1 MNTTADST
9 SDNTSRPFGF
19 WLKAV
24 DRLMAQ
30 DFATAFAAEGAT
42 RRDWR
47 LLNVVDG
54 SVPAR
59 RPLNPHKL
67 HDLVDRGWVEADGD
81 GWALTDEGRAAKER
95 LGATVDGIR
104 AKVAGA
110 VSDEDMATTLAALEK
125 IARAFGWDEET
136 PLPRK
141 QRPGF
146 GFGPRGG
153 FARRHGHGHGH
164 GRGFGHGDGFGP
176 GHGFGHGDGF
186 EPRHGFGH
194 GDFEPRRGFGP
205 GHGFGPG
212 EGFDRGDFESR
223 HGFDPRHGLE
233 SRHGFDRGDFDPRHG
248 FDRHD
253 GAEEGGYRGRGH
265 HDSQGHR
272 DHGHAHRDHGRGHGH
287 GHGRG
292 HRAQRMAERAFER
305 GFDAGFRH
313 GHAA

>member
-67 HDLVDRGWVEADGD
+67 HALVDRGWVEADGD

-95 LGATVDGIR
+95 LGAAVDGIR
-104 AKVAGA
+104 AKVAEA
-110 VSDEDMATTLAALEK
+110 VSAEELATTLAALEK
-125 IARAFGWDEET
+125 IARAFDWDEET

-141 QRPGF
+141 RRPAFGF
-146 GFGPRGG
+146 GHRGSFGPGHVDRRHGFGPRPG
-153 FARRHGHGHGH
+153 FDPIDTPCHHDGDGDDSHRGH
-164 GRGFGHGDGFGP
+164 GR
-176 GHGFGHGDGF
+176 
-186 EPRHGFGH
+186 R
-194 GDFEPRRGFGP
+194 
-205 GHGFGPG
+205 
-212 EGFDRGDFESR
+212 
-223 HGFDPRHGLE
+223 
-233 SRHGFDRGDFDPRHG
+233 
-248 FDRHD
+248 
-253 GAEEGGYRGRGH
+253 
-265 HDSQGHR
+265 DSHTHCH
-272 DHGHAHRDHGRGHGH
+272 HGH
-287 GHGRG
+287 G
-292 HRAQRMAERAFER
+292 HRAQRVAERAFER